1 MAPVKSKRIVRE
13 RPCACDV
20 CDRAAMLP
28 ARYCDAC
35 LASCTVTLGDGRYPL
50 KRWARIIAHMTP
62 EQRSAALDAAGKLLE
77 AGGQLLRRI
86 ASSPAVRG
94 LKGPPK

>member
-1 MAPVKSKRIVRE
+1 MKTTRIVHP

-20 CDRAAMLP
+20 CERTITPP

-35 LASCTVTLGDGRYPL
+35 LASCTVAFGDGRYPL
-50 KRWARIIAHMTP
+50 KRWARVIAHMTP
-62 EQRSAALDAAGKLLE
+62 EQRGAAFDAAGKLLE

-94 LKGPPK
+94 LKGPPR